1 MCWRHPPSS
10 QRKSGRATSCRGIS
24 FRNPGRWQR
33 GLPVTIFLL
42 LSQSP
47 SQASW
52 QSQLKEL
59 ANRLLGGSEYKKG
72 CKSIETRSMRLKV
85 MRIPGSHRVERVC
98 RVSKAPGVIVVSW
111 LSYRESRRTL
121 WSPVKLSLWTQLILL
136 FLSILKRK
144 EVKHLRPKI

>member
-1 MCWRHPPSS
+1 
-10 QRKSGRATSCRGIS
+10 
-24 FRNPGRWQR
+24 
-33 GLPVTIFLL
+33 
-42 LSQSP
+42 
-47 SQASW
+47 
-52 QSQLKEL
+52 
-59 ANRLLGGSEYKKG
+59 
-72 CKSIETRSMRLKV
+72 MRLKV